1 MDVIS
6 LESKYDETFPCIF
19 NAKNEQNGNK
29 WLYWNKKITME
40 TVQMNCLSRTI
51 GNVIWITGVNN
62 IASMLYL
69 LELRRE
75 LGDLQSERCLRSQN
89 RNQLQ
94 SVNQPLCYQS
104 HQWGLE
110 ELGGTKEY
118 TEWKQCLQDQQKK
131 INNKLDVWTMRKNIS
146 SSCH

>member
-1 MDVIS
+1 MIKHF
-6 LESKYDETFPCIF
+6 LAFLMQTKNKQ
-19 NAKNEQNGNK
+19 NANK
-29 WLYWNKKITME
+29 WIYWNKKITME
-40 TVQMNCLSRTI
+40 TVQMNCISRTI
-51 GNVIWITGVNN
+51 GNVIWSQVWTTKQVCF
-62 IASMLYL
+62 YL

-89 RNQLQ
+89 RKQLQ
-94 SVNQPLCYQS
+94 SVNQPLCYWS

-118 TEWKQCLQDQQKK
+118 IEWKQCLQDQQKK
-131 INNKLDVWTMRKNIS
+131 INNKLDVWTMRKNIF